1 MTQSFR
7 ILSIFILTLFALP
20 TWAEDDDAP
29 TVPNAIY
36 YAIDEPFTINF
47 LNQSNN
53 KARYLQIKVTLKSID
68 QAAIDGAE
76 QNLPMLQDA
85 LLDLF
90 SDQSHE
96 QVSSIEGRQALQ
108 QNTLETVKSLLK
120 EETGNDAIDAVYF
133 TSFILQ

>member
-20 TWAEDDDAP
+20 SWAEDEESS
-29 TVPNAIY
+29 TVPQAIY
-36 YAIDEPFTINF
+36 YAFNEPFTINF
-47 LNQSNN
+47 LNQSNK
-53 KARYLQIKVTLKSID
+53 KARYLQIKVTLKGIDQPSID
-68 QAAIDGAE
+68 AAE

-96 QVSSIEGRQALQ
+96 QVNSIEGRKALQ
-108 QNTLETVKSLLK
+108 QNTLETVRSLLK

>member
-20 TWAEDDDAP
+20 TWAEGEDGSS
-29 TVPNAIY
+29 VPQAIY

-47 LNQSNN
+47 LNQSNK

-68 QAAIDGAE
+68 QVAMDGAE

-90 SDQSHE
+90 SDQRHE

-120 EETGNDAIDAVYF
+120 EETGNGAIDAVYF

>member
-20 TWAEDDDAP
+20 TWAEGEDGSS
-29 TVPNAIY
+29 VPQAIY

-47 LNQSNN
+47 LNQSNK

-68 QAAIDGAE
+68 QVAIDGAE

-90 SDQSHE
+90 SDQRHE

-120 EETGNDAIDAVYF
+120 EETGNGAIDAVYF

>member
-20 TWAEDDDAP
+20 SWAEDEEGS
-29 TVPNAIY
+29 TVPQAIY
-36 YAIDEPFTINF
+36 YAFDEPFTINF
-47 LNQSNN
+47 LNQSNK
-53 KARYLQIKVTLKSID
+53 KARYLQIKVTLKGIDQPSID
-68 QAAIDGAE
+68 AAE

-96 QVSSIEGRQALQ
+96 QVNSIEGRKALQ
-108 QNTLETVKSLLK
+108 QNTLETVRSLLK